1 MTATLGIT
9 RPRPAVVGRPF
20 YLVMSLAMAA
30 VFISGFGNTVPNDFI
45 GTPALP
51 LLLHVHGAVF
61 TLWVMLF
68 VAQPAFIA
76 RGSITLHRKIGW
88 LGVALAAAMLI
99 MGVAATLFT
108 VHYGYIPSFLPP
120 AIFLVMNLVGI
131 AVFAGLIA
139 AGIALRKRSEWH
151 KRLMLGATVS
161 ILGPGLGRL
170 LPMPSFGAAAPVV
183 LFGVGMLFAL
193 AGPVVDLIVRRRV
206 HPAYYWVVGT
216 IAVSQLAIA
225 PLAFSPIGGGL
236 LAVVRAQ

>member
-1 MTATLGIT
+1 
-9 RPRPAVVGRPF
+9 
-20 YLVMSLAMAA
+20 MSLAMAA